1 MTTFPHML
9 SGRHVEQ
16 AVIETCVN
24 WGEEFVSEAERQFGI
39 PPRAVPVPAEGQF
52 TSKSTEFEKWPED
65 QTPAVLV
72 LAPGLTGKP
81 RREADRSLTAPV
93 AVGLGFLCG
102 TGHGS
107 GANRELAQLYA
118 AAYCELMLR
127 KPLTLVGVPLG
138 VDSVEY
144 IDERYN
150 DIPGNRERMLGA
162 ARLVFVVNV
171 KNWRSL
177 KGQPPEAEPRP
188 DPYQTPGPEW
198 PRVETIFRALN
209 GETRSIIDG

>member
-1 MTTFPHML
+1 MSTFPDAL

-24 WGEEFVSEAERQFGI
+24 WGEEFVAEYERQFGI
-39 PPRAVPVPAEGQF
+39 PARSVPVPEEGQF
-52 TSKSTEFEKWPED
+52 TTTSQTFEKWPEE

-93 AVGLGFLCG
+93 AVGLGFLAG

-107 GANRELAQLYA
+107 DANREMAQLYA
-118 AAYCELMLR
+118 AAYSELMLR
-127 KPLTLVGVPLG
+127 IPLTLLGTPLG
-138 VDSVEY
+138 VESIDY
-144 IDERYN
+144 IDERYS
-150 DIPGNRERMLGA
+150 DTPGNRERMLAA

-177 KGQPPEAEPRP
+177 SGKPPEADPRP
-188 DPYQTPGPEW
+188 NPYVDPPIEW
-198 PRVETIFRALN
+198 PTVGTIFRALN
-209 GETRSIIDG
+209 DEQRSIPDG